1 MDREGRPFET
11 FDLDTAEDL
20 ATSSREIEQT
30 DSTRIMRTLFL
41 AGSPGNDTLLEHAP
55 LDFALPGSKDLSL
68 IPVVFQRRFKT
79 GVPYGLLESMKDI
92 QRDCNVRVTKSVY
105 AINSSQLVFKGKST

>member
-20 ATSSREIEQT
+20 AASPRLVCPKEIEST
-30 DSTRIMRTLFL
+30 DSTRIMRTLFV
-41 AGSPGNDTLLEHAP
+41 GDTLLEHAP
-55 LDFALPGSKDLSL
+55 LDFALPGSKDFSL